1 MNRYSPKSKRYM
13 LSIFAQKQN
22 ISAAWIMMLVTSMAL
37 LILSAANTSKQE
49 NIMPM
54 TMFRSLEHTVT
65 I

>member
-1 MNRYSPKSKRYM
+1 MKRYSPKSKRYM